1 MTGPRAPR
9 VFVFKTLPGGIQ
21 MARSNRSAF
30 VLAAASLLAATPA
43 AAQAPVHGSAH
54 HQFRVVTVAEG
65 LEHPW
70 AIAFLPGGDILVTE
84 RPGRLRVIRNGR
96 LLPAPVEGVPAVFAV
111 GQGGLL
117 DVVPHPDFAS
127 NRLVYLT
134 YSKPLGG
141 QESTTAVIRGR
152 FENDRLTNVEEIFE
166 AVSRGRGHYGSR
178 LAFDGNGYLFVSV
191 GERMASPSGNLEAHP
206 AQDLSNHHGTI
217 NRLFDDGR
225 VPPDNPFVGREG
237 VRPEIWSYG
246 HRNPQSLAIHPVT
259 GDLWEAEHGPQ
270 GGDEINVIRPGVNYG
285 WPVIGFGVN
294 YGSGRAIH
302 EGTTREGMQRSVH
315 VWVPSIAT
323 SGMMIY
329 GGDKFPLWRGSI
341 FVGGL
346 AGEQLARVEVDE
358 EVSMLEETLLRGIG
372 RVRDVRQSP
381 DGFIYLA
388 IDGDGNDLTPIV
400 RLEPVGS

>member
-1 MTGPRAPR
+1 

-21 MARSNRSAF
+21 MARSNRSAL
-30 VLAAASLLAATPA
+30 VLAAGSLLVATPA

-111 GQGGLL
+111 GQGGLM

-178 LAFDGNGYLFVSV
+178 LAFDGNGYLFVSI

-270 GGDEINVIRPGVNYG
+270 GGDEINLIRPGVNYG

-358 EVSMLEETLLRGIG
+358 EVSILEETLLRGIG